1 VIHAAAASDDGL
13 LFFVPHL
20 GVAAG
25 LVFAIVALA
34 WKRRGHRPDPR
45 PLPEPSPPERGV
57 GNAWEAAFVRFAALS
72 TAYAEFECD
81 PVRVAQ
87 RPALSDVEVPST
99 ARFVDSYTEALAL
112 RTEEQPAE
120 PLASRF
126 ITAVRR
132 ATITW
137 AVAVETAERVAS
149 SRLPPHERSVLARV
163 VKLLVL
169 ARDSDSEPERRAA
182 YTRARIELERLD
194 TAGLVRLPAPAR
206 AVLDAGAR
214 GEITA

>member
-1 VIHAAAASDDGL
+1 MGPGNTAA
-13 LFFVPHL
+13 V
-20 GVAAG
+20 
-25 LVFAIVALA
+25 
-34 WKRRGHRPDPR
+34 
-45 PLPEPSPPERGV
+45 E
-57 GNAWEAAFVRFAALS
+57 FVRAELS
-72 TAYAEFECD
+72 SVQGVQT
-81 PVRVAQ
+81 RG
-87 RPALSDVEVPST
+87 
-99 ARFVDSYTEALAL
+99 
-112 RTEEQPAE
+112 
-120 PLASRF
+120 
-126 ITAVRR
+126 
-132 ATITW
+132 TITW